1 MLSNNS
7 GPHSSSFH
15 EAHLTDLHAPR
26 NVPAVSPADVTG
38 VLTTTYGIY
47 PKEHPKRI
55 ESYWDFN
62 FKVATTIGP
71 LFCKTYTHDRFED
84 ARFHTDIMGK
94 LTSEGML
101 VPAVIPSLDGKAV
114 NELNGLPFIV
124 QRFLPGESL
133 SNVALTPPILAELG
147 RTLAQIHNTLEGRI
161 ISGNRFKIS
170 SWDPRQ
176 HQLLFSRYDTAVANF
191 SPRAQR
197 AIDSLRVQT
206 AEYLPLLREFPVGI
220 THGDYHPGNILVA
233 HQKIAAVLDFNE
245 AIESWLV
252 GDLGIALSYMN
263 NEQIPLIACAQHLLA
278 GYRTERPLTLIE
290 RAVLP
295 LMIQLRAATRVI
307 ETTIDGGRESGH
319 DIRLINY
326 LNDPKILKCWL
337 QELQEGSTR
346 RTL

>member
-1 MLSNNS
+1 
-7 GPHSSSFH
+7 
-15 EAHLTDLHAPR
+15 
-26 NVPAVSPADVTG
+26 VTR
-38 VLTTTYGIY
+38 VLTTTYGIQ
-47 PKEHPKRI
+47 PKGSPKRI
-55 ESYWDFN
+55 DSYWDFN

-71 LFCKTYTHDRFED
+71 LFCKAYTHDRFED

-94 LTSEGML
+94 LTREGIL
-101 VPAVIPSLDGKAV
+101 VPAVVPSRDGKTV
-114 NELNGLPFIV
+114 TELNGLPCIV

-133 SNVALTPPILAELG
+133 SNLALTPPMLAELG

-176 HQLLFSRYDTAVANF
+176 HQLLFSRYDTAVAKF

-206 AEYLPLLREFPVGI
+206 AEYHPLLREFPVGI

-233 HQKIAAVLDFNE
+233 HQRIAAVLDFNE

-252 GDLGIALSYMN
+252 GDIGIALSYMN
-263 NEQIPLIACAQHLLA
+263 NERIPLIACAQHLLA
-278 GYRTERPLTLIE
+278 GYRMERALTLIE
-290 RAVLP
+290 RAAIP

-307 ETTIDGGRESGH
+307 ETTIDGGRESVH
-319 DIRLINY
+319 DLRLINH
-326 LNDPKILKCWL
+326 LNDPTILKCWL
-337 QELQEGSTR
+337 QELLEGSR
-346 RTL
+346 GRAL

>member
-7 GPHSSSFH
+7 GPYSSSSH
-15 EAHLTDLHAPR
+15 EGHVTNLHAPR
-26 NVPAVSPADVTG
+26 NVPAVSPADVTR
-38 VLTTTYGIY
+38 VLTTTYGIQ
-47 PKEHPKRI
+47 PKGHPKRI
-55 ESYWDFN
+55 DSYWDFN

-71 LFCKTYTHDRFED
+71 LFCKAYTHDRFED

-94 LTSEGML
+94 LTSEGIL
-101 VPAVIPSLDGKAV
+101 VPAVVPSRDGKTV
-114 NELNGLPFIV
+114 NEMNGLPCIV

-133 SNVALTPPILAELG
+133 SSVALTPHILAEIG

-176 HQLLFSRYDTAVANF
+176 HDLLFSRYDAAVEKF
-191 SPRAQR
+191 SPSAQR
-197 AIDSLRVQT
+197 ELDGLRVKT
-206 AEYLPLLREFPVGI
+206 SEYRPLLRELSVGI

-233 HQKIAAVLDFNE
+233 HQRIAAVLDFNE

-252 GDLGIALSYMN
+252 GDLGIALSYMH
-263 NEQIPLIACAQHLLA
+263 NEEMPLIACGHHLLA
-278 GYRTERPLTLIE
+278 GYRSERSLTLIE

-307 ETTIDGGRESGH
+307 ETTLDGGQESGN
-319 DIRLINY
+319 DIVLIQH
-326 LNDPKILKCWL
+326 LNDPKNLKSWL
-337 QELQEGSTR
+337 QELQDGGTR
-346 RTL
+346 RAL

>member
-7 GPHSSSFH
+7 GPHSSSSH
-15 EAHLTDLHAPR
+15 EGHFTDLHAPR
-26 NVPAVSPADVTG
+26 NVPAVSPADVTR
-38 VLTTTYGIY
+38 VLTSTYGIQ
-47 PKEHPKRI
+47 PKGPPTRI
-55 ESYWDFN
+55 DSYWDFN

-71 LFCKTYTHDRFED
+71 LFCKAYTHDRFED

-94 LTSEGML
+94 LTREGIL
-101 VPAVIPSLDGKAV
+101 VPAVVPSLDGKAV
-114 NELNGLPFIV
+114 NVLNGLPCIV
-124 QRFLPGESL
+124 QRFLPGKYL
-133 SNVALTPPILAELG
+133 SNVALTPSILAELG

-176 HQLLFSRYDTAVANF
+176 HELLFSRYDAAVEQF
-191 SPRAQR
+191 SPRAR
-197 AIDSLRVQT
+197 RELDGLRVK
-206 AEYLPLLREFPVGI
+206 ASEYLPLLRELPVGI

-233 HQKIAAVLDFNE
+233 HQRIAAVLDFNE

-263 NEQIPLIACAQHLLA
+263 NEQIPLITCAHHLLA

-307 ETTIDGGRESGH
+307 ETTIDGGQESGD
-319 DIRLINY
+319 DIRLIHH
-326 LNDPKILKCWL
+326 LNDPKILKHWL
-337 QELQEGSTR
+337 QELQEGRTR
-346 RTL
+346 RLL